1 MDSKYIHSFMLSMSK
16 ILKALNDI
24 SIRSILGFKLDPYLS
39 LDVKDRIMRSSLN
52 ALSHQAGK
60 LR

>member
-16 ILKALNDI
+16 ILKTLNNI

-52 ALSHQAGK
+52 ALSHQARK